1 MIEIDALP
9 QHPGALAALDI
20 VTAREHPSI
29 ANHSIRTYLWALHE
43 AARREMD
50 PAKDFDPDLLYY
62 ACLLHDLG
70 TADDHDGPQRFEV
83 EGADAAGAFL
93 AARGLG
99 PEQIDVVWEAI
110 ALHTSPQIAER
121 RGPVTMLTRLGVVS
135 DFKDPGPEGRAVK
148 AAIEERY
155 PRLDFEAELTGA
167 VVAQALRQ
175 QDKAPEFSWPG
186 GLLRAHLGAQEA
198 GA

>member
-1 MIEIDALP
+1 MIETDSLP
-9 QHPGALAALDI
+9 QHPGALAALEI
-20 VTAREHPSI
+20 VTGLEHPSI

-43 AARREMD
+43 AARREMKPTTD
-50 PAKDFDPDLLYY
+50 YDADLLYY

-70 TADDHDGPQRFEV
+70 TADAYDGPQRFEV

-93 AARGLG
+93 AGRGLS

-110 ALHTSPQIAER
+110 ALHTSPHIAER
-121 RGPVTMLTRLGVVS
+121 RGPVTMLTRLGVLS
-135 DFKDPGPEGRAVK
+135 DFQDPGPDGRAVK
-148 AAIEERY
+148 AALEERY
-155 PRLDFEAELTGA
+155 PRLDIEAELAGA
-167 VVAQALRQ
+167 VVSQALRRH
-175 QDKAPEFSWPG
+175 DKAPESSWPG